1 MGISRD
7 KRKVNKPKSKI
18 KKPKKFQTMFGVSDF
33 VILGRSPFS
42 SGAKKIVVNQN
53 KAKGHVEDRRHIL
66 HYDEVL
72 KPTIERVI
80 SNLFV
85 SQGKDK
91 GKVVLLVRERL
102 QQRGI
107 KRLPKSPDKLMERL
121 VTEIN
126 SAPDNLIP
134 DRADTN
140 KAIEV
145 VRGYVRKYIVQLS
158 TPEFSED
165 CVGNNTHRMVA
176 YKKIARTVFVCD
188 ASGGEITA
196 ERNRMHGE
204 VLGYVDG
211 CDSPGQL
218 WVLLHEIVHSVT
230 FDFSPNITRDA
241 TVKAIAWQKTMALNG
256 DRPALEQ
263 LDDLLNLLKK

>member
-1 MGISRD
+1 
-7 KRKVNKPKSKI
+7 
-18 KKPKKFQTMFGVSDF
+18 MFGAAEF
-33 VILGRSPFS
+33 VILGRAPFG
-42 SGAKKIVVNQN
+42 SGAKRIVVNQN
-53 KAKGHVEDRRHIL
+53 KAKGHIEDRRHIL

-72 KPTIERVI
+72 KPAIERVI

-91 GKVVLLVRERL
+91 AKVVLLVRQRLER
-102 QQRGI
+102 RGI

-121 VTEIN
+121 VSEIN

-145 VRGYVRKYIVQLS
+145 VRGYVRKYILQLS

-165 CVGNNTHRMVA
+165 CVGSNTHRMDG
-176 YKKIARTVFVCD
+176 YKRIARTMLVRD

-204 VLGYVDG
+204 ILAFVDG
-211 CDSPGQL
+211 CESPGQL
-218 WVLLHEIVHSVT
+218 WLLLHEIVHSVT

-241 TVKAIAWQKTMALNG
+241 AAKAIAWQKTMALNG

-263 LDDLLNLLKK
+263 LDDLLRLLD